1 MSIHPPQAMPAPS
14 ENGEAMPTRRRF
26 LGATALPLA
35 ALVRPRGAQAPAA
48 DYARL
53 RVDGTALRQ
62 NLEALSAFGRPP
74 GGTFADGVTR
84 LGYSQADVDGR
95 AFVMGKLRAAG
106 LAPRTDAAGNIFAQR
121 PGADPSRPP
130 ILFGSHIDS
139 VTSGGNF
146 DGDLGSLA
154 ALEVVRA
161 LDGAGARTRHPLEI
175 VIWANEEG
183 GAYQPSLGGSRLAVG
198 EMAEGELDVVVD
210 GVAKRDALVRI
221 GGDASRLADARR
233 SPGAYSAYVELH
245 IEQGG
250 NLDRERLGLGVV
262 EGIVTVDRYEVTV
275 DGFANHAGTTPMAER
290 SDALLAAAHLTVAVN
305 EIVRG
310 EQGRQVGTVG
320 RLHVSPNAPNVIP
333 GRVVHTI
340 ELRDLLSA
348 KLDVLAER
356 IQARAREIAA
366 ATDTTIGFRRINHNE
381 GASADGRVQ
390 RAVEHAADTLG
401 LTRVRMPSGAGHD
414 AQMAARL
421 CPMGM
426 IFVPS
431 IAGISHSPKELTRW
445 EDCANGAN
453 ALLHTVLA
461 LDDAGASF

>member
-1 MSIHPPQAMPAPS
+1 
-14 ENGEAMPTRRRF
+14 MPTRRGF
-26 LGATALPLA
+26 LSTAMLPVGLALTRATRAA
-35 ALVRPRGAQAPAA
+35 ALQTS
-48 DYARL
+48 DYTRL
-53 RVDGTALRQ
+53 RVDSGALRQ
-62 NLEALSAFGRPP
+62 NVEGLSQFGRPL
-74 GGTFADGVTR
+74 GGSFADGVSRT
-84 LGYSQADVDGR
+84 GYSQADVDGR
-95 AFVMGKLRAAG
+95 AFVMARMRAAG
-106 LAPRTDAAGNIFAQR
+106 LTPRIDAGGNIFAR
-121 PGADPSRPP
+121 RAGIDASRPP

-139 VTSGGNF
+139 VVSGGNF

-154 ALEVVRA
+154 ALEGIRA
-161 LDGAGARTRHPLEI
+161 LDAAAVRTRHPLEI

-183 GAYQPSLGGSRLAVG
+183 GAYQPSLSGSRLAVG
-198 EMAEGELDVVVD
+198 EMSEGEMEVVVD
-210 GVAKRDALVRI
+210 GLSKRDGIVRI
-221 GGDASRLADARR
+221 GGDVARLAESRLA
-233 SPGAYSAYVELH
+233 PGAYAAYVELH

-250 NLDRERLGLGVV
+250 NLDRDGLAIGVV

-305 EIVRG
+305 EVVRA

-320 RLHVSPNAPNVIP
+320 RLQVHPNVPNVIP
-333 GRVVHTI
+333 GRVVHTV
-340 ELRDLLSA
+340 ELRDLSGATLA
-348 KLDVLAER
+348 ALAER

-366 ATDTTIGFRRINHNE
+366 ATRTTIGFRRISHNE
-381 GASADGRVQ
+381 GATADARVQ
-390 RAVEHAADTLG
+390 RAIEQAADALT

-431 IAGISHSPKELTRW
+431 VAGISHSPKELTSW

-453 ALLHTVLA
+453 ALLHTVLV
-461 LDDAGASF
+461 LDNG